1 MRALAHARR
10 GEMKEARE
18 WFARLPPKFDP
29 AHMADTP
36 RDLYD
41 EAAAL
46 LGAQPEAGPVP
57 R

>member
-1 MRALAHARR
+1 MA
-10 GEMKEARE
+10 EARE
-18 WFARLPPKFDP
+18 WFARLPQKYEPGK
-29 AHMADTP
+29 MADTP

-46 LGAQPEAGPVP
+46 LGTTPGAKPVP